1 MITTIEDLKDRLKQ
15 DFDAKVT
22 LLDCEIDVL
31 LIYPISLKS
40 NKAKIIS
47 AVVVKQKKKKVITA
61 KFDTNFTIDFVL
73 DGKSNLLINTRRTIC
88 LFDKDSIKK
97 IKEILTNYKD
107 EHIKKCLEELKET
120 NKDYTNIMKEIIL
133 YDSDNKQS

>member
-47 AVVVKQKKKKVITA
+47 ATVVKQKKKKVITA
-61 KFDTNFTIDFVL
+61 KFDANFTIDFVL

-97 IKEILTNYKD
+97 IKEMLTNYKD

-133 YDSDNKQS
+133 YDSNNKQS